1 MCPDSITL
9 YRECRFDWSTADG
22 SFYTGFHHS
31 ENGAMKSIYIFHRRT
46 DDAPLTQLGEVRSW
60 SKDGRRR
67 LAFVVGNF
75 YNELVCSKIFTES
88 EDIQMFTTGP
98 AAPAFENDVW
108 RLIWQYLPTTRWEI
122 TTRQSDRRPQ
132 VAAEVV
138 RRCVD
143 KININ
148 FLVDMPESTKNT
160 IFVGAV
166 GLGLLVDWP
175 ESVAEGVQLKFL

>member
-1 MCPDSITL
+1 MCPDSIIL
-9 YRECRFDWSTADG
+9 YRDGRFDWSTADG

-60 SKDGRRR
+60 SKDGRCR

-75 YNELVCSKIFTES
+75 YNEL
-88 EDIQMFTTGP
+88 DLQMFTTDP
-98 AAPAFENDVW
+98 AAPAFEND
-108 RLIWQYLPTTRWEI
+108 I

-166 GLGLLVDWP
+166 GLRLLVDWP

>member
-9 YRECRFDWSTADG
+9 YREGRFDWSTADG

-88 EDIQMFTTGP
+88 EDMW
-98 AAPAFENDVW
+98 V
-108 RLIWQYLPTTRWEI
+108 
-122 TTRQSDRRPQ
+122 
-132 VAAEVV
+132 
-138 RRCVD
+138 
-143 KININ
+143 
-148 FLVDMPESTKNT
+148 PEYCCHHICAS
-160 IFVGAV
+160 
-166 GLGLLVDWP
+166 
-175 ESVAEGVQLKFL
+175 